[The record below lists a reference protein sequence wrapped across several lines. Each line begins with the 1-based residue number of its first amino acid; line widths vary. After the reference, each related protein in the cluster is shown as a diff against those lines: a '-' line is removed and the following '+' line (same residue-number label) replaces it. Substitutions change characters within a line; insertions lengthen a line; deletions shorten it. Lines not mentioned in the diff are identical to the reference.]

1 MSYTPFNAPILAG
14 LLGDR
19 EIAACFSVKVEAA
32 AWALFESALAR
43 SQAGE
48 GLIPADAARAIAQTC
63 AVFEADMAKI
73 TDATA
78 RDGVAIPEFVRQLRA
93 AVGEPHSTW
102 LHKGATSQDV
112 IDTSLILRLRPV
124 VEKFRARLDALQVA
138 FDSLDFRFGAH
149 GIMARTRMQSALPVN
164 VSRRIRDWR
173 EPLARHVER
182 LGELSPR
189 LLSLQLGGPAGTLSE
204 MDGKGEEVA
213 IGMAG
218 ILGLAAPT
226 GNWHAQRD
234 SIAEFAS
241 LLSLIS
247 GTLGKFGQDIA
258 LMAQNEFGEVA
269 LSGAG
274 GSSAMAH
281 KQNPV
286 KAEALVTLAR
296 FNATLVG
303 GMHHTLVHEQER
315 SGSAWALEWMLLPQ
329 VCVATGASLR
339 LALELAGSVTAMGRE
354 PD

>member
-19 EIAACFSVKVEAA
+19 EITACFSVKVEAA

-48 GLIPADAARAIAQTC
+48 GMIPAESARAIAQVC
-63 AVFEADMAKI
+63 ATFEADMARI
-73 TDATA
+73 TEATA
-78 RDGVAIPEFVRQLRA
+78 RDGVPIPEFVRQMRA
-93 AVGEPHSTW
+93 TIGEPHGQY
-102 LHKGATSQDV
+102 LHRGATSQDV
-112 IDTSLILRLRPV
+112 IDTSLVLRLRPV
-124 VEKFRARLDALQVA
+124 IEKLRARLEALQVA
-138 FDSLDFRFGAH
+138 FDSLDFRFSAQQ
-149 GIMARTRMQSALPVN
+149 IMARTRMQTALPVT

-182 LGELSPR
+182 LVELSPR
-189 LLSLQLGGPAGTLSE
+189 LLRLQLGGPAGTLAE
-204 MDGKGEEVA
+204 MDGKGEDVA

-218 ILGLAAPT
+218 ILGLATPS

-234 SIAEFAS
+234 AVVEFAS

-269 LSGAG
+269 LSGTG

-296 FNATLVG
+296 FNATLVS
-303 GMHHTLVHEQER
+303 GMHHSLVHEQER

-329 VCVATGASLR
+329 ICVAAGASLR
-339 LALELAGSVTAMGRE
+339 LALELAGSVTAMGSD
-354 PD
+354 PA